1 MDDPSM
7 LSGTIKAVTF
17 DIVFA
22 AAMAALA
29 YAVFLW
35 YPASRVEAV
44 WITLAESL
52 VIVLAGVAV
61 MTRGRFSSQ
70 VDLKLIT
77 VPVTFGVLLY
87 AAQWLTSYAPSFV
100 WYTPP
105 ISWVITGLLIYLPE
119 GIIIAALVAV
129 IEKPGSILMAM
140 IPFYIISMVSYFNP
154 IWTPFYFAWALAGE
168 IILGIGRAPLAAR
181 AIGATFAVAVADTFL
196 ASQYMLFNFGVYSP
210 PALNVLTGME
220 NVVFALVGAAIGYG
234 IGIKARNAW
243 KP

>member
-7 LSGTIKAVTF
+7 LSGTIKAIVS
-17 DIVFA
+17 DIVLAVIA
-22 AAMAALA
+22 AAVA

-35 YPASRVEAV
+35 YPSNRFEAV
-44 WITLAESL
+44 LLTLVES
-52 VIVLAGVAV
+52 VIMIIAGATV
-61 MTRGRFSSQ
+61 MVHAGFSSH

-119 GIIIAALVAV
+119 GIIIAAMIAV
-129 IEKPGSILMAM
+129 VEKPGSILIAM

-168 IILGIGRAPLAAR
+168 MILGIKGVPLAVR
-181 AIGATFAVAVADTFL
+181 AIGATFAVAIVDTL
-196 ASQYMLFNFGVYSP
+196 LVSQYMLFNFGVYAL
-210 PALNVLTGME
+210 PAITVLTGVE
-220 NVVFALVGAAIGYG
+220 NAVFALVGAAVGYG

>member
-7 LSGTIKAVTF
+7 ISGTIKVVAFDLVLVAV
-17 DIVFA
+17 
-22 AAMAALA
+22 MAALA
-29 YAVFLW
+29 YSIFLW
-35 YPASRVEAV
+35 YPVNKFGAV
-44 WITLAESL
+44 WLTLAEST
-52 VIVLAGVAV
+52 VIVLAGAAV
-61 MTRGRFSSQ
+61 MVHEKFSTQ

-77 VPVTFGVLLY
+77 ISVTFGVLLY
-87 AAQWLTSYAPSFV
+87 AAEWLTSYAPSFV

-105 ISWVITGLLIYLPE
+105 ISWIINGLLIYLPE
-119 GIIIAALVAV
+119 GIIIAALIAV
-129 IEKPGSILMAM
+129 IGKPGSVLMAM

-168 IILGIGRAPLAAR
+168 IVLGIRAPLAAR
-181 AIGATFAVAVADTFL
+181 VFGATFAVAIADTFL
-196 ASQYMLFNFGVYSP
+196 VSQFMLFNFGVYAP

-220 NVVFALVGAAIGYG
+220 NAIFALVGAAIGYE